1 REFSIRR
8 GSGGSGQQRG
18 GDGVIRRI
26 EFLRPL
32 TVSLLHQR
40 RGPYAPFGFAGGA
53 AGALGE
59 NSLTRADGS
68 VQALPGRVQ
77 LQVEPGD
84 LLTVQTPG
92 GGGWG
97 ADS

>member
-1 REFSIRR
+1 
-8 GSGGSGQQRG
+8 
-18 GDGVIRRI
+18 
-26 EFLRPL
+26 
-32 TVSLLHQR
+32 
-40 RGPYAPFGFAGGA
+40 FGFAGGA

-59 NSLTRADGS
+59 NSLTRADRS